1 MRTMFDRLFA
11 GRNGIDQLN
20 IALFVLAILCWIGSL
35 FAPTRGLANL
45 LHWACLLAAAFCCVR
60 AFSQNLGRRQQE
72 NQKFLAMTR
81 GFRIGRNW
89 RAKMEQKRQYKVFK
103 CPSCGVK
110 LRVPRGKGKIKVTC
124 RQCGASFEERSWESL
139 LRAVGRDGV
148 PDCLKKKK
156 KKKVWEKPLTM
167 EERNAI
173 ISKLSQDT
181 GWKVGEKEEKSSW
194 QQLGFVLKYKLPCKS
209 GVHLV
214 N

>member
-1 MRTMFDRLFA
+1 MRTMFNRLFA

-124 RQCGASFEERSWESL
+124 RQCGASFEERSWERLGETVFQTVLKRRKKFGKNPWQWRKEML
-139 LRAVGRDGV
+139 LYRSCRKTQVEK
-148 PDCLKKKK
+148 LEKK
-156 KKKVWEKPLTM
+156 KKKVLD
-167 EERNAI
+167 NN
-173 ISKLSQDT
+173 LD
-181 GWKVGEKEEKSSW
+181 
-194 QQLGFVLKYKLPCKS
+194 LC
-209 GVHLV
+209 
-214 N
+214 

>member
-139 LRAVGRDGV
+139 LRAVGKDSV

-156 KKKVWEKPLTM
+156 KKKFEKNPWQWRKEMLLYQSCRKTQV
-167 EERNAI
+167 E
-173 ISKLSQDT
+173 KLEKKKK
-181 GWKVGEKEEKSSW
+181 KV
-194 QQLGFVLKYKLPCKS
+194 LDNNLDLC
-209 GVHLV
+209 
-214 N
+214 

>member
-1 MRTMFDRLFA
+1 MMRTMFDRLFA

-89 RAKMEQKRQYKVFK
+89 QSKN
-103 CPSCGVK
+103 
-110 LRVPRGKGKIKVTC
+110 
-124 RQCGASFEERSWESL
+124 GAE
-139 LRAVGRDGV
+139 A
-148 PDCLKKKK
+148 
-156 KKKVWEKPLTM
+156 
-167 EERNAI
+167 AI
-173 ISKLSQDT
+173 
-181 GWKVGEKEEKSSW
+181 
-194 QQLGFVLKYKLPCKS
+194 
-209 GVHLV
+209 
-214 N
+214 

>member
-45 LHWACLLAAAFCCVR
+45 R

-124 RQCGASFEERSWESL
+124 RQCGASFAERSGERL

-194 QQLGFVLKYKLPCKS
+194 QQLGFVLKYKSPCKS

>member
-1 MRTMFDRLFA
+1 MLVFRKDRKPEERPDPKQRGEEMMRTMFDRLFA

-35 FAPTRGLANL
+35 FAPTSGLANL

-124 RQCGASFEERSWESL
+124 RQCGASFEERS
-139 LRAVGRDGV
+139 
-148 PDCLKKKK
+148 
-156 KKKVWEKPLTM
+156 
-167 EERNAI
+167 
-173 ISKLSQDT
+173 
-181 GWKVGEKEEKSSW
+181 
-194 QQLGFVLKYKLPCKS
+194 
-209 GVHLV
+209 
-214 N
+214 